1 MTLAA
6 LAFEGVVAVLLLV
19 AAVMMWRVDRKL
31 SALRN
36 GQDGV
41 RQAVISLDEATD
53 RARAS
58 LAALQRATREGGED
72 LERTV
77 REARS
82 VADELRLLT
91 SGADRRSE
99 SIAGTRPA
107 RKPMAEVFPQ
117 GGRPNVFSDLKDV
130 R

>member
-6 LAFEGVVAVLLLV
+6 LVFEGFVAILLLV

-31 SALRN
+31 SALRS

-41 RQAVISLDEATD
+41 RTAVVALDEATD

-72 LERTV
+72 LQNSV
-77 REARS
+77 REARRVS
-82 VADELRLLT
+82 DELRLLT

-99 SIAGTRPA
+99 TIAGSRPA
-107 RKPMAEVFPQ
+107 RKPIADVFPQ